1 MARGRKIFSRLRNLY
16 IISGVCAAGLLL
28 LGFDRIAPIG
38 GPLETVCVLAGVAS
52 AILFVGLV
60 EGV

>member
-1 MARGRKIFSRLRNLY
+1 MRLAPV
-16 IISGVCAAGLLL
+16 ISGLCAAGLLS
-28 LGFDRIAPIG
+28 LGLFGGIAPIG